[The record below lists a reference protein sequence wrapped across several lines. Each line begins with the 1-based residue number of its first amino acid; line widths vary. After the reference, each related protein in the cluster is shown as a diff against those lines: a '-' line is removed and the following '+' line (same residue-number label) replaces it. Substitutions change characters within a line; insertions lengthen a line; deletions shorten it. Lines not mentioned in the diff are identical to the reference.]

1 MSEGAKNQPQ
11 RILMIG
17 QSGLEKSQYLNE
29 LQSILQGSGLK
40 LTYDTIGH
48 KMIELY
54 NRGIDE
60 KTILN
65 LPRDLLEHL
74 ERQAWREILESLR
87 DVNSDFHVI
96 NTHAV
101 FRWDHG
107 LIPVIDIDLL
117 IQYKPNI
124 IVCLIDDIL
133 NILYNLSKKG
143 IYKFNL
149 WELFVW
155 REEEVWLGKFMS
167 QFLQKLLPEVNT
179 MYYILPKAQGV
190 SLMAQLLTNPDL
202 PKVYLSFPIT
212 GISEEEQREINSFKD
227 AISSSLIAFDPFA
240 IKDRMITFHYY
251 SMEEEI
257 KGDLSSV
264 ITSLTNISK
273 NLSKDDWEI
282 YIDEDTPLALIKF
295 KNLDK
300 LGLPSVDLLGREH
313 LMTIRAIDAQIISRD
328 YLLIDQSDFVI
339 IYIKD
344 EDGKPRISAGCQSE
358 LTYAYTHGKEVN
370 VVYKG
375 GERKLSPFVTQF
387 SNVFTSVEECLIYIQ
402 EKYIKGGEK

>member
-1 MSEGAKNQPQ
+1 MKKSVKNKPR

-17 QSGLEKSQYLNE
+17 QSGLEKSSYLNE
-29 LQSILQGSGLK
+29 LCTILKNYNMRLK
-40 LTYDTIGH
+40 YDTIGH

-54 NRGIDE
+54 DKGIDE
-60 KTILN
+60 NTILN

-74 ERQAWREILESLR
+74 ERQAWQDILKSLTGL
-87 DVNSDFHVI
+87 NSDFHAI

-101 FRWDHG
+101 LRWDHG

-117 IQYKPNI
+117 TQYKPNL

-133 NILYNLSKKG
+133 NILHNLTKKG

-155 REEEVWLGKFMS
+155 REEEIWLGKFMT
-167 QFLQKLLPEVNT
+167 QFLQKLFPKSEFA
-179 MYYILPKAQGV
+179 YYVLPKGQGV
-190 SLMAQLLTNPDL
+190 QLMAKILINPKT

-212 GISEEEQREINSFKD
+212 GISTKEQKDINNFRKV
-227 AISSSLIAFDPFA
+227 ISSKLITFDPFA
-240 IKDRMITFHYY
+240 IKDRMLTFHYY

-257 KGDLSSV
+257 KEDLFPITNSLIDMSKDLSRK
-264 ITSLTNISK
+264 T
-273 NLSKDDWEI
+273 WEI
-282 YIDEDTPLALIKF
+282 HIDEDTPLSLIKF
-295 KNLDK
+295 KNLDI
-300 LGLPSVDLLGREH
+300 LGFPPIELLGREH

-328 YLLIDQSDFVI
+328 YLLIDQSDFII

-344 EDGKPRISAGCQSE
+344 ENGKPRISAGCQSE

-370 VVYKG
+370 VIYKG
-375 GERKLSPFVTQF
+375 GERKLSPWVTQF
-387 SNVFTSVEECLIYIQ
+387 SNVFTSVERCLEYVE
-402 EKYIKGGEK
+402 EKYIKAR